1 MACSEPHPPPGSGNG
16 VRADGRS
23 EPEGPTEARA
33 SSTVIRGARMHN
45 LRGIDC
51 EIPLG
56 RITAVT
62 GVSGSGKSTLAFD
75 VLYAEG
81 QRRFVECLS
90 AYARQFLERLE
101 RPDADA
107 IGYIQPPIAIKQRVS
122 IRNAR
127 STVGTIT
134 ELTDLLRLLYVHA
147 GQMHCAAC
155 GGRVMTTG
163 TDEAVAAVH
172 DLPDGTPLA
181 VVAPLATRPEAAT
194 LRRLEDDG
202 YQRLLA
208 GGRILELG
216 DAAALAGPAGSGGEI
231 GVVVDRLLAGR
242 ARRNRITEA
251 VQAAWRLGGG
261 RCRIHVLAGQEG
273 GPASLALDAA
283 TPPIELREGTS
294 CQSCGAPAAPPT
306 PALFSWNSPI
316 GACPECQGFGR
327 VTTVDRAKVVPDP
340 RRNLRNDA
348 VVPFGVPS
356 ARHWYRRM
364 LKAARAAGI
373 PTDVPF
379 GDLAPAHQEWV
390 FTGDEDFPGVEGYFQ
405 RLDQK
410 RYKMHVRI
418 FIARFRGYALCP
430 RCQGA
435 RLRPEALQV
444 TVLGRTIHDI
454 HETPIADLG
463 PLFAEFDPARLARAG
478 VSTLVEEIRA
488 RLRYLMHVGVGYLT
502 PGRAARTLS
511 GGETQRI
518 RLAAALGSALTDTLY
533 ILDEPSVGLHATDSQ
548 RVVEVLQELAAAGN
562 TVVVVEH
569 DPGIIAGADHLIIL
583 GPGGGIQGGRVV
595 YEGQAEAFLRANPGY
610 FTAWAGAAAG
620 GPLAPD
626 TESSGPVPPGPAMA
640 GRPRRGRRPSGT
652 AGIPRAVTARAG
664 RAGSRLTNPWD
675 AAAVSRWLEDQAAP
689 FAAGRGRRV
698 PGGASGAAAT
708 GGSPAPVQGPRL
720 EVTGAREHNLR
731 IDKLT
736 IPLSRL
742 VAITGISGSGKST
755 LLDEIVYRNWLRR
768 KGRPVEDVGAAEA
781 IEGFDGIEEIHLV
794 GQELLGRSS
803 RSNPISFVDA
813 YGEIRKLLAG
823 TLAARQRRLA
833 PGAFSFNTAGGR
845 CETCKGMG
853 TQMLEMYFLPDVEVP
868 CEGCGGRRF
877 RPEVLEVAWHDRRI
891 DEILQMSVDEA
902 AAFFQGQ
909 TLIVDRLA
917 PLREVGLGYILLG
930 QSTTT
935 LSGGEAQRLRLAS
948 FLSKGEAAG
957 RHVFL
962 FDEPTTGLHARDIE
976 MLVRAIRR
984 LLARGHGVV
993 VVEHNLDLILASDWV
1008 IDLGPGP
1015 GADGGRVVF
1024 AGTVGELLQH
1034 PASLTAH
1041 ALRARLGGAYV
1052 TGSD

>member
-1 MACSEPHPPPGSGNG
+1 MACSASHPPRGASADDGARLAGSPEPNGRPG
-16 VRADGRS
+16 
-23 EPEGPTEARA
+23 ARA

-56 RITAVT
+56 RITAIT

-101 RPDADA
+101 RPEAEA

-147 GQMHCAAC
+147 GVMHCAAC

-163 TDEAVAAVH
+163 ADEAFAAVRG
-172 DLPDGTPLA
+172 LPDGTPLA
-181 VVAPLATRPEAAT
+181 VVAPLAAWPDAT
-194 LRRLEDDG
+194 ARQRLESEG
-202 YQRLLA
+202 YQRLLV
-208 GGRILELG
+208 GERIRDLDDLG
-216 DAAALAGPAGSGGEI
+216 TPTGDV

-242 ARRNRITEA
+242 ARRHRITEA
-251 VQAAWRLGGG
+251 VQAAWRLSGGL
-261 RCRIHVLAGQEG
+261 CRI
-273 GPASLALDAA
+273 LALSAARDQTDAGA
-283 TPPIELREGTS
+283 RPIVLREGTS

-327 VTTVDRAKVVPDP
+327 VTTVDRDKVVPDA

-348 VVPFGVPS
+348 VVPFSVPS
-356 ARHWYRRM
+356 ARHWYRRL
-364 LKAARAAGI
+364 LKAARATGV

-379 GDLAPAHQEWV
+379 GDLPPAQQDWV
-390 FTGDEDFPGVEGYFQ
+390 FMGDEMFPGVEGYFR
-405 RLDQK
+405 RLDDK

-418 FIARFRGYALCP
+418 FIARFRGYDVCP
-430 RCQGA
+430 RCRGA

-444 TVLGRTIHDI
+444 TVLDRTIHDI
-454 HETPIADLG
+454 HETPITDLAR
-463 PLFAEFDPARLARAG
+463 LFTEFDAGTLARTG
-478 VSTLVEEIRA
+478 VSTLVEGIRA
-488 RLRYLMHVGVGYLT
+488 RLRYLEHVGVGYLT

-533 ILDEPSVGLHATDSQ
+533 ILDEPSVGLHATDTQ
-548 RVVEVLQELAAAGN
+548 RIVEVLRELATAGN

-569 DPGIIAGADHLIIL
+569 DPDIIAGADHLIIL

-595 YEGQAEAFLRANPGY
+595 YEGPAQAFLRENPAY
-610 FTAWAGAAAG
+610 FSACPAPPRWAPAARSRAK
-620 GPLAPD
+620 
-626 TESSGPVPPGPAMA
+626 
-640 GRPRRGRRPSGT
+640 RRAT
-652 AGIPRAVTARAG
+652 KADGIPPAVIARAG
-664 RAGSRLTNPWD
+664 RATGRLTNPWD
-675 AAAVSRWLEDQAAP
+675 VGAVSRWLEAQA
-689 FAAGRGRRV
+689 
-698 PGGASGAAAT
+698 
-708 GGSPAPVQGPRL
+708 GGSSPSTQGPRL
-720 EVTGAREHNLR
+720 EVVGAREHNLR
-731 IDKLT
+731 IERLRL
-736 IPLSRL
+736 PLNRL
-742 VAITGISGSGKST
+742 VAITGVSGSGKST
-755 LLDEIVYRNWLRR
+755 LLDEVIYRTWLRR
-768 KGRPVEDVGAAEA
+768 QGRPVEEVGVVEV
-781 IEGFDGIEEIHLV
+781 IEGFDAIEEIHLV
-794 GQELLGRSS
+794 GQDLLGRSS

-853 TQMLEMYFLPDVEVP
+853 TQELEMYFLPDVEVT
-868 CEGCGGRRF
+868 CEACGGRRF
-877 RPEVLEVAWHDRRI
+877 RPEVLEVAWHGKNIHEILGMSI
-891 DEILQMSVDEA
+891 DEA
-902 AAFFQGQ
+902 TAFFQGQ
-909 TLIVDRLA
+909 GSIVERLA

-948 FLSKGEAAG
+948 FLAKGDAAG
-957 RHVFL
+957 RHLFL

-976 MLVRAIRR
+976 KLVRALRG
-984 LLARGHGVV
+984 LLSRGHGVI
-993 VVEHNLDLILASDWV
+993 VVEHNLDLVLASDWIV
-1008 IDLGPGP
+1008 DLGPGP
-1015 GADGGRVVF
+1015 GAEGGRVVF
-1024 AGTVGELLQH
+1024 TGSVGELLQDG
-1034 PASLTAH
+1034 SRTGQ
-1041 ALRARLGGAYV
+1041 ALRARCALPTDRAP
-1052 TGSD
+1052 D

>member
-1 MACSEPHPPPGSGNG
+1 MALSEPHSPHGSSRGAPRDAGAGSAG
-16 VRADGRS
+16 VTEPSGRS
-23 EPEGPTEARA
+23 EARA

-45 LRGIDC
+45 LHGIDC

-101 RPDADA
+101 RPEAEE

-147 GQMHCAAC
+147 GEMHCASC

-163 TDEAVAAVH
+163 TDEAFAAVQA
-172 DLPDGTPLA
+172 LPDGTPLA
-181 VVAPLATRPEAAT
+181 VVAPLAAWPDGVARQ
-194 LRRLEDDG
+194 RLEGEG

-208 GGRILELG
+208 GGRIRDL
-216 DAAALAGPAGSGGEI
+216 DDPGPPADNA
-231 GVVVDRLLAGR
+231 GVVVDRLVAGR
-242 ARRNRITEA
+242 ARRQRIVEA
-251 VQAAWRLGGG
+251 VQSAWRLGAGL
-261 RCRIHVLAGQEG
+261 CRIQALAGARDQVD
-273 GPASLALDAA
+273 PNAR
-283 TPPIELREGTS
+283 PIVLREGTS
-294 CQSCGAPAAPPT
+294 CQSCGAPAAAPT

-327 VTTVDRAKVVPDP
+327 VTTVDRRKVVPDP

-356 ARHWYRRM
+356 ARHWYRRL

-379 GDLAPAHQEWV
+379 GELTPAQQDWV
-390 FTGDEDFPGVEGYFQ
+390 FAGDRAFPGVEGYFR
-405 RLDQK
+405 RLDDK

-418 FIARFRGYALCP
+418 FIARFRGYDVCP
-430 RCQGA
+430 RCNGA
-435 RLRPEALQV
+435 RLRPEALQI
-444 TVLGRTIHDI
+444 TLLGRTIHEL
-454 HETPIADLG
+454 HETPIADLAQ
-463 PLFAEFDPARLARAG
+463 LFAELDASMLARTG
-478 VSTLVEEIRA
+478 VTTLVEGIRA
-488 RLRYLMHVGVGYLT
+488 RLRYLEHVGVGYLT

-533 ILDEPSVGLHATDSQ
+533 ILDEPSVGLHATDSR

-583 GPGGGIQGGRVV
+583 GPGGGIQGGRIV
-595 YEGQAEAFLRANPGY
+595 YEGPAQPFLRENPG
-610 FTAWAGAAAG
+610 FFAVQVAPDGAGA
-620 GPLAPD
+620 
-626 TESSGPVPPGPAMA
+626 PA
-640 GRPRRGRRPSGT
+640 RS
-652 AGIPRAVTARAG
+652 RAG
-664 RAGSRLTNPWD
+664 RRATEAARIPPAVAARASRASRRLTNPWD
-675 AAAVSRWLEDQAAP
+675 VRAVSRWRE
-689 FAAGRGRRV
+689 V
-698 PGGASGAAAT
+698 HAAA
-708 GGSPAPVQGPRL
+708 PAPVPGPRL
-720 EVTGAREHNLR
+720 EVVGAREHNLR
-731 IDKLT
+731 IERLSL
-736 IPLSRL
+736 PLNRL
-742 VAITGISGSGKST
+742 VAITGVSGSGKST
-755 LLDEIVYRNWLRR
+755 LVDEVIYRNWLRR
-768 KGRPVEDVGAAEA
+768 KGRPVEDAGAVESL
-781 IEGFDGIEEIHLV
+781 EGFEAVEETHLV
-794 GQELLGRSS
+794 GQDLLGRSS

-813 YGEIRKLLAG
+813 YGEIRKLLAA

-853 TQMLEMYFLPDVEVP
+853 TQELEMYFLPDVEVT
-868 CEGCGGRRF
+868 CESCGGQRF
-877 RPEVLEVAWHDRRI
+877 RPEVLEVAWHGKNIHQILGMSI
-891 DEILQMSVDEA
+891 DEA
-902 AAFFQGQ
+902 TAFFQGQ
-909 TLIVDRLA
+909 GHVVERLA

-948 FLSKGEAAG
+948 FLAKGDAAG
-957 RHVFL
+957 RHLFL

-976 MLVRAIRR
+976 KLVRALRG
-984 LLARGHGVV
+984 LLSRGHGVIA
-993 VVEHNLDLILASDWV
+993 VEHNLDFILLSDWIV
-1008 IDLGPGP
+1008 DLGPGP
-1015 GADGGRVVF
+1015 GVEGGRVMF
-1024 AGTVGELLQH
+1024 TGTVGELLQDGG
-1034 PASLTAH
+1034 LTGQ
-1041 ALRARLGGAYV
+1041 ALRARA
-1052 TGSD
+1052 TESTDQAPD